1 MGEFLNNEANE
12 PENVQNMNQKWTLFR
27 EQNVGI
33 VLKVLQVGQQKGED
47 MYKESWKLKRLHEK
61 VQKWKSSDLEKF
73 VIVCAE
79 IWCGNVSLELLCGG
93 LFVKMAS
100 YRWR

>member
-47 MYKESWKLKRLHEK
+47 MYKESWKLKRLDEK
-61 VQKWKSSDLEKF
+61 V
-73 VIVCAE
+73 
-79 IWCGNVSLELLCGG
+79 
-93 LFVKMAS
+93 
-100 YRWR
+100 